1 MAKITIDSFRGEAP
15 RLTPRALPPNAA
27 QVAINARLQSGDL
40 ESWRGMLETASLAN
54 DAQTIYLLN
63 DAWLSWES
71 DVDVARGPVAGDT
84 TYRVYLTGPDEYDQ
98 PRFTNY
104 ALATTGS
111 APYPVATRPLGVPGP
126 VSEPTLVIGVDP
138 SPTTFSVDVLDEGDV
153 LDTEWITSPT
163 GSGGGFFSQVH
174 QDATGG
180 NPDECYRLQYDESV
194 PGGGPYA
201 YRNFGIANATVI
213 HASTDF
219 QFVEDDDVQR
229 RAALCVANDVTGHGC
244 CVLVYGGNTLSIRN
258 ATQLGGWWGD
268 AVVDNVSCGLAHG
281 TWYTMDVVLVVN
293 ANGTQTVTAQ
303 VFQGSAQIATV
314 TATSVFTLGDYCVI
328 SAASGADANPRYATV
343 FDNIHVQA
351 SGSNG
356 YTPVNIA
363 TSYVYTFVNDLGEES
378 VPSLPSS
385 TIQRP
390 DGVSVAVT
398 TATAIPSGISNEY
411 GIATKR
417 IYRAATGNTGTVFRF
432 VAEIDLET
440 ETYEDVLT
448 DEQLGEV
455 LESEEYDLPPDDL
468 RGIRILPNG
477 VMAGFSKNQLCLSAQ
492 NRPHAWPVGNRLT
505 VDTDI
510 VAISNIDTTVVVGTE
525 SFVYSASGNDPSAYS
540 MSQPGARQACV
551 SKRSMRYMNDQ
562 VGVVFASPDGL
573 MAMTGPTT
581 VRNVTEGVFTRR
593 QWQDLVPET
602 IQAAVHD
609 DIYFFS
615 YGTNSSASG
624 GMFMLDLKASG
635 FGLVRLDYFANAMFS
650 DPLTDKLYMV
660 QTDAEPEAADWLGYD
675 DSDVGPIMREAFIDA
690 YVAIATPIAFAADL
704 SFGHTSYEGNDGTLY
719 LPLFGGDATAPV
731 LVENVTWFPSTE
743 GAAAPVIGTVSPTDL
758 WTGFTWILSAVASGV
773 VVLVGPTG
781 TTVITIDIEEP
792 GGGDY
797 YEGATLEYLDT
808 PTPPSATVASLP
820 YSAPAAV
827 VEDAAT
833 WFVFTLASASGV
845 NLYTD
850 SATCETHL
858 ALYAATGGL
867 VMADQGSAGGGNSE
881 LAVTLPAGTYYLAL
895 AGYHTL
901 FGFGFDAQ
909 PFGTTESGTC
919 NLYIEQV

>member
-1 MAKITIDSFRGEAP
+1 MAKITIDSFRGEVP
-15 RLTPRALPPNAA
+15 RLTARALPPNAA

-40 ESWRGMLETASLAN
+40 ESWRGMLETTSLAN

-63 DAWLSWES
+63 DQWLSWES

-138 SPTTFSVDVLDEGDV
+138 SPTTFSVDVLDEGDELSTQWV
-153 LDTEWITSPT
+153 TSPT
-163 GSGGGFFSQVH
+163 ASGGGLFSDV
-174 QDATGG
+174 TEEPTG
-180 NPDECYRLQYDESV
+180 NPGSCYSLSYDESR
-194 PGGGPYA
+194 PGAGPYA
-201 YRNFGIANATVI
+201 YRKVDTASATVI
-213 HASTDF
+213 HASADF
-219 QFVEDDDVQR
+219 KFTNSDNGAPR
-229 RAALCVANDVTGHGC
+229 RAGFAVATSVDGIGC
-244 CVLVYGGNTLSIRN
+244 GVQVYGGSTLRIVN
-258 ATQLGGWWGD
+258 QADKGGWYGP
-268 AVVDNVSCGLAHG
+268 AVVDSVACPLAHG
-281 TWYTMDVVLVVN
+281 TWYTFDVVMVVN
-293 ANGTQTVTAQ
+293 SNGTQTVTAQ
-303 VFQGSAQIATV
+303 VLQGSAQIATL
-314 TATSVFTLGDYCVI
+314 TATSVFTVGDYI
-328 SAASGADANPRYATV
+328 GMNAAAGDDAAFIYSTL

-468 RGIRILPNG
+468 RGIRTLPNG

-593 QWQDLVPET
+593 QWQDLAPET

-650 DPLTDKLYMV
+650 DPLTDKLYLT
-660 QTDAEPEAADWLGYD
+660 QTDEVTETVLFLFHMTDAASAEGIAEFTALYDAADQTGATWTPNQPNWELVDSNPDPKFGMSSLGSSGSVIFSRD
-675 DSDVGPIMREAFIDA
+675 IPQ
-690 YVAIATPIAFAADL
+690 
-704 SFGHTSYEGNDGTLY
+704 
-719 LPLFGGDATAPV
+719 ATAPDDYSTTGISTLQIDGWFYYDTATV
-731 LVENVTWFPSTE
+731 ETNAIGMLSVGVYNYPLVKQF
-743 GAAAPVIGTVSPTDL
+743 DL
-758 WTGFTWILSAVASGV
+758 AINDEADAFARFDDG
-773 VVLVGPTG
+773 G
-781 TTVITIDIEEP
+781 TTVEVFGST
-792 GGGDY
+792 
-797 YEGATLEYLDT
+797 
-808 PTPPSATVASLP
+808 
-820 YSAPAAV
+820 
-827 VEDAAT
+827 DADFIPVDQ
-833 WFVFTLASASGV
+833 WVHVRL
-845 NLYTD
+845 LYTGAALVLFVNGVQYGQVALTGALEQLNPINLMEIRMAHTGIFID
-850 SATCETHL
+850 DARATI
-858 ALYAATGGL
+858 G
-867 VMADQGSAGGGNSE
+867 GSAGTANFTPP
-881 LAVTLPAGTYYLAL
+881 VTPW
-895 AGYHTL
+895 
-901 FGFGFDAQ
+901 
-909 PFGTTESGTC
+909 P
-919 NLYIEQV
+919 NP

>member
-63 DAWLSWES
+63 DEWLSWES

-126 VSEPTLVIGVDP
+126 VSEPTLVVGVDS
-138 SPTTFSVDVLDEGDV
+138 SPTTYSIDVLDEGDSLETNWV
-153 LDTEWITSPT
+153 TSAT
-163 GSGGGFFSQVH
+163 NLGNGGTFSRVQQVTT
-174 QDATGG
+174 QG
-180 NPDECYRLQYDESV
+180 NPQPSYELIYNEINNAGQE
-194 PGGGPYA
+194 PYA
-201 YRNFGIANATVI
+201 YRNFSIGDAAVVHVTADVLFGGVDSTAVNTAGLLVACSATGSGVM
-213 HASTDF
+213 AWYQNGSL
-219 QFVEDDDVQR
+219 Q
-229 RAALCVANDVTGHGC
+229 
-244 CVLVYGGNTLSIRN
+244 IRN
-258 ATQLGGWWGD
+258 ATQFSPYSA
-268 AVVDNVSCGLAHG
+268 AVVDSVAVTLAVG
-281 TWYTMDVVLVVN
+281 VQYTFDVTVLVN
-293 ANGTQTVTAQ
+293 ADGTQTVTVR
-303 VFQGSAQIATV
+303 VFQGSGELASV
-314 TATSVFTLGDYCVI
+314 TGTAVFSLGGYCAI
-328 SAASGADANPRYATV
+328 TAASPSDAGIFATY

-398 TATAIPSGISNEY
+398 TATAIPSGISSEY

-432 VAEIDLET
+432 VAEIDLAT

-448 DEQLGEV
+448 DAQLGEV

-505 VDTDI
+505 VDTYI

-551 SKRSMRYMNDQ
+551 SKRSMQYMNDQ

-660 QTDAEPEAADWLGYD
+660 QTDVSTETVMFLFHMTDAASGEGITEFTAIYDVADQTGATWTPNQPNWQLADSNPSPKFGMSSLGSSGSVIISRDTSQTNPEVTAEFDTTGL
-675 DSDVGPIMREAFIDA
+675 STLQIDA
-690 YVAIATPIAFAADL
+690 WVYVDSSRPLEARLGVEVGTFSYPLETLFSFTVKPFGTITFGFEGPDEDSFNDTVGTIPLDEWVHVRFLCVSRELRVYVNGVAD
-704 SFGHTSYEGNDGTLY
+704 S
-719 LPLFGGDATAPV
+719 
-731 LVENVTWFPSTE
+731 
-743 GAAAPVIGTVSPTDL
+743 
-758 WTGFTWILSAVASGV
+758 
-773 VVLVGPTG
+773 
-781 TTVITIDIEEP
+781 TVITTISSNPVSEVNPINLGRLVLVANGMFMDDVRGLL
-792 GGGDY
+792 GGS
-797 YEGATLEYLDT
+797 ASTSNF
-808 PTPPSATVASLP
+808 TPPVAP
-820 YSAPAAV
+820 WP
-827 VEDAAT
+827 
-833 WFVFTLASASGV
+833 
-845 NLYTD
+845 N
-850 SATCETHL
+850 
-858 ALYAATGGL
+858 
-867 VMADQGSAGGGNSE
+867 
-881 LAVTLPAGTYYLAL
+881 P
-895 AGYHTL
+895 
-901 FGFGFDAQ
+901 
-909 PFGTTESGTC
+909 
-919 NLYIEQV
+919 